1 MATPS
6 AEVLAL
12 VGEAPPEGQPPSA
25 ETVIETMEKEFF
37 VEMNAIKGGRTQV
50 PVTTDLI
57 DVDLQKVLD
66 APVFKDWVEQVDK
79 DPILF
84 IASVDVQSVDMFG
97 PRIGFIKFKTA
108 ALVNVGGD
116 EGIAQVPGIVFMRGG
131 AVGIL
136 VILESEDREYTI
148 LTYQARV
155 PVGIHNLPEVPAG
168 MLDGSGNFKGVAAD
182 EIAEECDIV
191 ISEDELIDLTEL
203 AYEGKWK
210 GMFPSAGGCDE
221 FLRLYMCRRKVE
233 PDVLTE
239 LEGRLTGLREEG
251 ERIKLHIV
259 PLEDCWKL
267 SPDAKLLACLALYD
281 RLKAVGKLAEPTFD
295 AAPSSIH
302 ELQRVDPHM
311 FNSRDS
317 ISEDAEV
324 GGITDSQG
332 RRVKLGG
339 LPGGAMVDS
348 GDSSGSKSSSASSLM
363 RSRSSVS
370 PSDATDASRASV
382 SSTRRR
388 GRLDKNV
395 SSGKEQKVLI
405 KKMATEKMDLQ
416 LQLNEAKDRYVRN
429 TRTRTDIYF
438 CCCCEDTLG
447 TKLRK
452 TFLGWSTSFCC
463 AG

>member
-6 AEVLAL
+6 AELLAL
-12 VGEAPPEGQPPSA
+12 VGEAPPEGQPPPPDA

-50 PVTTDLI
+50 PVTTDLM

-66 APVFKDWVEQVDK
+66 APVFNDWVEQVDK

-108 ALVNVGGD
+108 ALVNIGGD

-191 ISEDELIDLTEL
+191 ISEDELVDLTEL

-281 RLKAVGKLAEPTFD
+281 RLKAVGMIAGPKFD

-302 ELQRVDPHM
+302 ELQRVDPQM

-324 GGITDSQG
+324 GGITGED
-332 RRVKLGG
+332 RVKLGS
-339 LPGGAMVDS
+339 LPGGAMVNS
-348 GDSSGSKSSSASSLM
+348 GDSSGSKSSSASSLV

-395 SSGKEQKVLI
+395 SSGREQKVLI
-405 KKMATEKMDLQ
+405 KKLATEKTDLQ
-416 LQLNEAKDRYVRN
+416 LQLNEAKDRCGI
-429 TRTRTDIYF
+429 RTRSDKISFIY
-438 CCCCEDTLG
+438 CGGGGSDAI
-447 TKLRK
+447 
-452 TFLGWSTSFCC
+452 SF
-463 AG
+463 